1 MGLDVNV
8 VRLVFIVA
16 TLVPGGS
23 FAVGYVLAWL
33 LVPADGADGNI
44 ASQAVTDRRGIAVA
58 VGLGSLLVVVWI
70 IANVLGAG
78 GLSNLAWPLGL
89 CIAGIVLI
97 WRNPPAGEQATMR
110 QLAQPLLSVT
120 GGGGRSRT
128 VLRALLAAP
137 LPGGGPAPP
146 RSAHPRRPV

>member
-16 TLVPGGS
+16 TLVTGGS

-78 GLSNLAWPLGL
+78 GPRKLARPPGPCTARLP
-89 CIAGIVLI
+89 LI
-97 WRNPPAGEQATMR
+97 WRKAPADEQAALR
-110 QLAQPLLSVT
+110 QLPRPPPSRA
-120 GGGGRSRT
+120 GGGGR
-128 VLRALLAAP
+128 AP
-137 LPGGGPAPP
+137 
-146 RSAHPRRPV
+146 

>member
-16 TLVPGGS
+16 TLVTGGS

-78 GLSNLAWPLGL
+78 GVRHLARPPGPCLPRLVLVLGKRP
-89 CIAGIVLI
+89 AAEAATVAAA
-97 WRNPPAGEQATMR
+97 RRPPPFFAW
-110 QLAQPLLSVT
+110 
-120 GGGGRSRT
+120 GGGAGR
-128 VLRALLAAP
+128 
-137 LPGGGPAPP
+137 
-146 RSAHPRRPV
+146 

>member
-1 MGLDVNV
+1 MGFDVNV

-16 TLVPGGS
+16 TLVTGGS

-58 VGLGSLLVVVWI
+58 VGLGALLVVVWI

-78 GLSNLAWPLGL
+78 GLP
-89 CIAGIVLI
+89 
-97 WRNPPAGEQATMR
+97 
-110 QLAQPLLSVT
+110 QLAPPPGPWLPRLLVV
-120 GGGGRSRT
+120 RVNR
-128 VLRALLAAP
+128 P
-137 LPGGGPAPP
+137 PGEHGP
-146 RSAHPRRPV
+146 